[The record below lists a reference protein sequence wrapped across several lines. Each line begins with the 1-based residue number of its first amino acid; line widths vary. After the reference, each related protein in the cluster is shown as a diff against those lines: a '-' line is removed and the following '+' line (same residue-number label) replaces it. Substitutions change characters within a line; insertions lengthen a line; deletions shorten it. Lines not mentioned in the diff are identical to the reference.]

1 MLNTLEKPSSVTVG
15 GPGLRLLV
23 SSRDAGALTRLKTL
37 AQQLPGLQVST
48 RLVSNGHTDPLYGLE
63 QMPNLLLLHVSHLWR
78 EELAAL
84 QQHPLQQ
91 RPPLLVCGPQDDRD
105 CMRMAMQAGA
115 RDFLPEP
122 LVEQELLAAISRI
135 ALETRDGQGSG
146 GKVIAIMNAKG
157 GSGATML
164 ACNLAHSL
172 SAYGRRTLLLDLDLQ
187 FGTVAH
193 CLDVR
198 PSHSHMEVLQR
209 IDELDSVALHGFC
222 SHFSPTLDVL
232 GGRASELC
240 LTQDIQLEQVEA
252 LLRLARSGGGGGG
265 GRGGGG
271 GGGGGP
277 PPPPPPHLTGI
288 TLEQAD
294 QVYVVLQQSLSHLKD
309 AVRLVRIMR
318 EDLGIRGDRLQLVVN
333 RYDKTAPV
341 SLKDIAEALHCGV
354 PQRLPNDYAV
364 INESQNTGVPLGL
377 HAPRA
382 PLTQGIRQMAQEL
395 LGNDTA
401 EQGLLKRTFGRLFG
415 G

>member
-63 QMPNLLLLHVSHLWR
+63 QMPDLLLLHVSHLWR

-105 CMRMAMQAGA
+105 CMRMAMQASA

-135 ALETRDGQGSG
+135 ALEARDGHGSG

-252 LLRLARSGGGGGG
+252 LLRLARSSYEWVVVDLP
-265 GRGGGG
+265 RQID
-271 GGGGGP
+271 
-277 PPPPPPHLTGI
+277 HLTGI

-354 PQRLPNDYAV
+354 PQRLPNDYVV

>member
-63 QMPNLLLLHVSHLWR
+63 QMPDLLLLHVSHLWR

-105 CMRMAMQAGA
+105 CMRMAMQASA

-135 ALETRDGQGSG
+135 ALEARDGHGSG

-164 ACNLAHSL
+164 ACNLTHSL

-252 LLRLARSGGGGGG
+252 LLRLARSSYEWVVVDLP
-265 GRGGGG
+265 RQID
-271 GGGGGP
+271 
-277 PPPPPPHLTGI
+277 HLTGI

-395 LGNDTA
+395 LGKDTA

>member
-1 MLNTLEKPSSVTVG
+1 MLNTLEIPSAVTVG
-15 GPGLRLLV
+15 RQGLRLLI
-23 SSRDAGALTRLKTL
+23 SGRDAGELTRLKAQ
-37 AQQLPGLQVST
+37 AQQLPGVQVTT

-63 QMPNLLLLHVSHLWR
+63 QMPDMLLLHVSHLWR

-84 QQHPLQQ
+84 LQHPLQQ

-105 CMRMAMQAGA
+105 CMRLAMQAGA

-122 LVEQELLAAISRI
+122 LVEQELLAAIGRV
-135 ALETRDGQGSG
+135 ALEARDGQITG
-146 GKVIAIMNAKG
+146 GQVIAIMNAKG

-172 SAYGRRTLLLDLDLQ
+172 SAFGRRTLLLDLDLQ
-187 FGTVAH
+187 FGSVAH
-193 CLDVR
+193 CLDMH
-198 PSHSHMEVLQR
+198 PTHSHMEVLQR
-209 IDELDSVALHGFC
+209 IDDLDAVALHGFC

-232 GGRASELC
+232 GGRTGELC
-240 LTQDIQLEQVEA
+240 LTQDVQLEQLEA
-252 LLRLARSGGGGGG
+252 LLRLARTSYDWVVVDLP
-265 GRGGGG
+265 RQID
-271 GGGGGP
+271 
-277 PPPPPPHLTGI
+277 HLTGI

-294 QVYVVLQQSLSHLKD
+294 HVYVVLQQSLSHLKD

-318 EDLGIRGDRLQLVVN
+318 DDLGIRGDRLQMVVN

-341 SLKDIAEALHCGV
+341 SLKDIADALHCGE

-382 PLTQGIRQMAQEL
+382 ALTQGIRQMAQEL
-395 LGNDTA
+395 LGNEVA
-401 EQGLLKRTFGRLFG
+401 EPSLIKRTFGRLFRG
-415 G
+415 

>member
-1 MLNTLEKPSSVTVG
+1 MLKTLEIPSSVTVG
-15 GPGLRLLV
+15 QQGLRLLI
-23 SSRDAGALTRLKTL
+23 SGRDADALSRLKTL

-48 RLVSNGHTDPLYGLE
+48 RLVSNGHTDPLYGLA
-63 QMPNLLLLHVSHLWR
+63 QMPDMLLLHVSHLWR

-84 QQHPLQQ
+84 QQQPLQQ

-105 CMRMAMQAGA
+105 CMRLAMQAGA

-122 LVEQELLAAISRI
+122 LVEQELLATIGRV
-135 ALETRDGQGSG
+135 ALEARSGQATG
-146 GKVIAIMNAKG
+146 GQVIAIMNAKG

-187 FGTVAH
+187 FGSVAH
-193 CLDVR
+193 CLDVH

-209 IDELDSVALHGFC
+209 IEDLDGVALHGFC

-232 GGRASELC
+232 GGRAGELC
-240 LTQDIQLEQVEA
+240 LTQDVQLEQLEA
-252 LLRLARSGGGGGG
+252 LLRLARTSYDWVVVDLP
-265 GRGGGG
+265 RQID
-271 GGGGGP
+271 
-277 PPPPPPHLTGI
+277 HLTGI

-294 QVYVVLQQSLSHLKD
+294 HVYVVLQQSLSHLKD

-318 EDLGIRGDRLQLVVN
+318 EDLGIRGDRLHMVIN

-341 SLKDIAEALHCGV
+341 SLKDIADALHCGE

-382 PLTQGIRQMAQEL
+382 ALTQSVRQMAQEL
-395 LGNDTA
+395 LGNEA
-401 EQGLLKRTFGRLFG
+401 FEPSLIKRTFGRLFRG
-415 G
+415 

>member
-252 LLRLARSGGGGGG
+252 LLRLARSSYEWVVVDLP
-265 GRGGGG
+265 RQID
-271 GGGGGP
+271 
-277 PPPPPPHLTGI
+277 HLTGI

>member
-63 QMPNLLLLHVSHLWR
+63 QMPDLLLLHVSHLWR

-105 CMRMAMQAGA
+105 CMRMAMQASA

-135 ALETRDGQGSG
+135 ALEARDGHGSG

-164 ACNLAHSL
+164 GCNLTHSL

-252 LLRLARSGGGGGG
+252 LLRLARSSYEWVVVDLP
-265 GRGGGG
+265 RQID
-271 GGGGGP
+271 
-277 PPPPPPHLTGI
+277 HLTGI

-395 LGNDTA
+395 LGKDTA

>member
-63 QMPNLLLLHVSHLWR
+63 QMPDLLLLHVSHLWR

-105 CMRMAMQAGA
+105 CMRMAMQASA

-135 ALETRDGQGSG
+135 ALEARDGHGSG

-164 ACNLAHSL
+164 ACNLTHSL

-252 LLRLARSGGGGGG
+252 LLRLARSSYEWVVVDLP
-265 GRGGGG
+265 RQID
-271 GGGGGP
+271 
-277 PPPPPPHLTGI
+277 HLTGI

-354 PQRLPNDYAV
+354 PQRLPNDYAG

-395 LGNDTA
+395 LGKDTA

>member
-23 SSRDAGALTRLKTL
+23 SSRDAGTLTRLKTL

-63 QMPNLLLLHVSHLWR
+63 QMPDLLLLHVSHLWR

-105 CMRMAMQAGA
+105 CMRMAMQASA

-135 ALETRDGQGSG
+135 ALEARDGHGSG

-252 LLRLARSGGGGGG
+252 LLRLARSSYEWVVVDLP
-265 GRGGGG
+265 RQID
-271 GGGGGP
+271 
-277 PPPPPPHLTGI
+277 HLTGI

>member
-63 QMPNLLLLHVSHLWR
+63 QMPDLLLLHVSHLWR

-105 CMRMAMQAGA
+105 CMRMAMQASA

-135 ALETRDGQGSG
+135 ALETRDGHGSG

-252 LLRLARSGGGGGG
+252 LLRLARSSYEWVVGGGGGGG
-265 GRGGGG
+265 GRKKNK
-271 GGGGGP
+271 
-277 PPPPPPHLTGI
+277 
-288 TLEQAD
+288 
-294 QVYVVLQQSLSHLKD
+294 QQK
-309 AVRLVRIMR
+309 
-318 EDLGIRGDRLQLVVN
+318 Q
-333 RYDKTAPV
+333 K
-341 SLKDIAEALHCGV
+341 
-354 PQRLPNDYAV
+354 Q
-364 INESQNTGVPLGL
+364 Q
-377 HAPRA
+377 
-382 PLTQGIRQMAQEL
+382 
-395 LGNDTA
+395 
-401 EQGLLKRTFGRLFG
+401 
-415 G
+415 

>member
-63 QMPNLLLLHVSHLWR
+63 QMPDLLLLHVSHLWR

-105 CMRMAMQAGA
+105 CMRMAMQASA

-135 ALETRDGQGSG
+135 ALEARDGHGSG

-252 LLRLARSGGGGGG
+252 LLRLARSSYEWVVVDLP
-265 GRGGGG
+265 RQID
-271 GGGGGP
+271 
-277 PPPPPPHLTGI
+277 HLTGI

-395 LGNDTA
+395 LGKDTA

>member
-63 QMPNLLLLHVSHLWR
+63 QMPDLLLLHVSHLWR

-105 CMRMAMQAGA
+105 CMRMAMQASA

-135 ALETRDGQGSG
+135 ALEARDGHGSG

-252 LLRLARSGGGGGG
+252 LLRLARSSYEWVVVDLP
-265 GRGGGG
+265 RQID
-271 GGGGGP
+271 
-277 PPPPPPHLTGI
+277 HLTGI

-382 PLTQGIRQMAQEL
+382 PLTQGIRRMAQEL

>member
-63 QMPNLLLLHVSHLWR
+63 QMPDLLLLHVSHLWR

-105 CMRMAMQAGA
+105 CMRMAMQASA

-135 ALETRDGQGSG
+135 ALEARDGHGSG

-252 LLRLARSGGGGGG
+252 LLRLARSSYEWVVVDLP
-265 GRGGGG
+265 RQID
-271 GGGGGP
+271 
-277 PPPPPPHLTGI
+277 HLTGI

>member
-23 SSRDAGALTRLKTL
+23 SSRDAAALTRLKTL

-135 ALETRDGQGSG
+135 ALETRDGHGSG

-252 LLRLARSGGGGGG
+252 LLRLARSSYEWVVVDLP
-265 GRGGGG
+265 RQID
-271 GGGGGP
+271 
-277 PPPPPPHLTGI
+277 HLTGI

-382 PLTQGIRQMAQEL
+382 PLTQGIRQMAQDL